1 MSSTTLTPA
10 DRAVLGGVRAALE
23 AVADEQLRVRGL
35 RSFRE
40 PVRPF
45 GVRVATVRT
54 IAERALAALE
64 PRDVERVWRLCDA
77 LGCSGWLEESYVAG
91 YWAQAMA
98 DAYRPADVHVFGRW
112 LDSWVDN
119 WATCDAL
126 CCESVGRLLESAPQ
140 VASTVAAW
148 AASPNR
154 WVRRGAAVSFV
165 RPARRGLHL
174 GTVLRVA
181 DALLEDRDDLV
192 RKGYGW
198 MLKSASHAHPDEVFA
213 YLMARRHVMPRV
225 AFRYALESMDPERR
239 DRAMGRAPR

>member
-1 MSSTTLTPA
+1 
-10 DRAVLGGVRAALE
+10 
-23 AVADEQLRVRGL
+23 
-35 RSFRE
+35 
-40 PVRPF
+40 VRPF

-154 WVRRGAAVSFV
+154 WVRRGAAEAD
-165 RPARRGLHL
+165 PEAG
-174 GTVLRVA
+174 GTVIIGSGLRRSKI
-181 DALLEDRDDLV
+181 ALPGSLLAAMPGV
-192 RKGYGW
+192 
-198 MLKSASHAHPDEVFA
+198 EVVEG
-213 YLMARRHVMPRV
+213 L
-225 AFRYALESMDPERR
+225 AL
-239 DRAMGRAPR
+239 A